1 MKTNTKTPRPNYIRW
16 REVVHTHRDESG
28 NITAYLCREGDSYVM
43 RSGWLK
49 SIEPFG
55 VWFATTDEHILAGE
69 FTNEQRL
76 AAHWDGFV
84 ANCN

>member
-1 MKTNTKTPRPNYIRW
+1 
-16 REVVHTHRDESG
+16 
-28 NITAYLCREGDSYVM
+28 M

-55 VWFATTDEHILAGE
+55 VWFATTDEHILAVE